1 MESKKVVDTAYN
13 VIGIVFFGIILF
25 MGVAFVVNL
34 VHDVI
39 SRH

>member
-34 VHDVI
+34 VHEVLAK
-39 SRH
+39 H